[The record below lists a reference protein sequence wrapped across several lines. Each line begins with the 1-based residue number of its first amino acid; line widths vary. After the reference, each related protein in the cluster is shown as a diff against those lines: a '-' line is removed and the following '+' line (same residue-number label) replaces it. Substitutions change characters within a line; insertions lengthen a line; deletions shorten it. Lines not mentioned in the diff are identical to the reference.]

1 MSALLELDSVSRLYT
16 NGEQETVVLDKVS
29 LKINAGE
36 MVAIIGASGSGKST
50 LMNIL
55 GCLDKP
61 SSGEYKVAG
70 LSIETMESDQLAALR
85 REHFGFIFQRYHL
98 MAHLSAEQNVEIPAI
113 YADKNKAQRKERA
126 KALLT
131 RLGLG
136 DRVDYRPNQLSG
148 GQQQRV
154 SIARALMNGGEV
166 ILADEPTGA
175 LDSHSGKEVMSI
187 LKQLN
192 EQGHT
197 VIIVT
202 HDPLIAKQAS
212 RIIEIQDGK
221 IISDNHHQIDS
232 SKKNKEVST
241 LKASNSSYISQ
252 VIGRFT
258 QALDM
263 AWRAMVV
270 NKTRTLLTMLGI
282 IIGIAS
288 VVTIIVI
295 GDAAKSMVLADIKAI
310 GSNTIDLYP
319 GKDFGSDDPEDRQSL
334 TIQDVYALKQQSYIQ
349 AVTPEVSFSTRLRK
363 GNQDSPAQ
371 VAGVSDDYFTVY
383 AMKFAQ
389 GRTFSTDMIQRQ
401 AQVVVIDENT
411 RRRFF
416 GTKKQV
422 IGEQIIIRNI
432 PTTIIGV
439 ISEQKSAFG
448 NSKSLRVWVPYSTLN
463 SRILNRAY
471 LDSITVKAREGY
483 DANIAEQQIIRLLT
497 VRHGKKDFF
506 TYNIDSLLKA
516 AEKTTHTMQLF
527 LTLVAVISLIV
538 GGIGV
543 MNIMLVS
550 VTERTREIG
559 IRMAVGARATDVM
572 QQFLIESVLVC
583 LVGGLIGI
591 GLSFGI
597 AMIASYLLPNWDFI
611 FQPIA
616 LISAFACST
625 AIGVIFG
632 FLPAR
637 SAARMNPIDALARE

>member
-1 MSALLELDSVSRLYT
+1 MPALLELDEVSRLYT
-16 NGEQETVVLDKVS
+16 NGEEETVVLNKVS
-29 LKINAGE
+29 LTIDAGE

-70 LSIETMESDQLAALR
+70 QSVAKMEGDQLAALR

-98 MAHLSAEQNVEIPAI
+98 MSHLSAEQNVEIPAI
-113 YADKNKAQRKERA
+113 YADKNATQRKERA
-126 KALLT
+126 RELLT

-202 HDPLIAKQAS
+202 HDPLIAAQAE
-212 RIIEIQDGK
+212 RIIEIKDGK
-221 IISDNHHQIDS
+221 IINDNYHQRTANKV
-232 SKKNKEVST
+232 KKETTPV
-241 LKASNSSYISQ
+241 LASSYLGQ
-252 VIGRFT
+252 MFGRFT

-270 NKTRTLLTMLGI
+270 NKIRTLLTMLGI

-310 GSNTIDLYP
+310 GSNTIDIYP
-319 GKDFGSDDPEDRQSL
+319 GKDFGSDSPEDRQSL
-334 TIQDVYALKQQSYIQ
+334 TLQDVFALKQQSYVQ
-349 AVTPEVSFSTRLRK
+349 AVTPQVQFNTRLRR
-363 GNQDSPAQ
+363 GNQDSPAS

-383 AMKFAQ
+383 AMKFSQ
-389 GRTFSTDMIQRQ
+389 GGSFTPDMIQRQ

-411 RRRFF
+411 RQRFF
-416 GTKKQV
+416 PTKKEV

-432 PTTIIGV
+432 PSTIVGV
-439 ISEQKSAFG
+439 IAEKKSAFG
-448 NSKSLRVWVPYSTLN
+448 NGQSLRVWVPYSTLN
-463 SRILNRAY
+463 SRILNRSY
-471 LDSITVKAREGY
+471 LDSITVRATEGY
-483 DANIAEQQIIRLLT
+483 DASVAEQQIIRLLT
-497 VRHGKKDFF
+497 IRHGKKDIF
-506 TYNIDSLLKA
+506 TYNLDSFIKA
-516 AEKTTHTMQLF
+516 AESTTQTMQLF
-527 LTLVAVISLIV
+527 LTLVAVISLVV

-559 IRMAVGARATDVM
+559 IRMAVGARASDVM

-583 LVGGLIGI
+583 LVGGVLGI

-597 AMIASYLLPNWDFI
+597 AMVASVMLPDWHFV

-616 LISAFACST
+616 LVSAFICST

-637 SAARMNPIDALARE
+637 SAAKMNPIDALARE